1 MSKVNEDDD
10 DNLSLPSG
18 SDNSDD
24 EDLSFVDEN
33 NDDDDNENVSITID
47 EEEEDEDDDDDINN
61 DNNNDDVITFGNSIK
76 NPTLWSKEEEEVVS
90 DGYSDDDDDVED
102 VDGTEI
108 EQFAQKYRGYSTDDD
123 SSQDYDDND
132 NDNDNEDDDED
143 DDEDDES
150 INNGEKITEQMR
162 QNILDKFHPE
172 SNVISREEIYKLCEV
187 TRNPDNIIIDEN
199 HRTSPILTK
208 YEKTKILGLRAKQ
221 INNGANPL
229 VDLPSNLHDINE
241 STIQQLQDKH
251 FDGYLVALE
260 ELKQKKI
267 PIIIRRPLPNGVS
280 EYWPLQELEVY
291 M

>member
-1 MSKVNEDDD
+1 MSE
-10 DNLSLPSG
+10 
-18 SDNSDD
+18 
-24 EDLSFVDEN
+24 
-33 NDDDDNENVSITID
+33 
-47 EEEEDEDDDDDINN
+47 
-61 DNNNDDVITFGNSIK
+61 
-76 NPTLWSKEEEEVVS
+76 
-90 DGYSDDDDDVED
+90 GYSDEDVED

-108 EQFAQKYRGYSTDDD
+108 DQFVNKYANAEDD
-123 SSQDYDDND
+123 SS
-132 NDNDNEDDDED
+132 EDDESSQEYDAFESDE
-143 DDEDDES
+143 EEES
-150 INNGEKITEQMR
+150 INNGEKITEHMR
-162 QNILDKFHPE
+162 QNILDKYHPE

-187 TRNPDNIIIDEN
+187 TRNPENIIIDEN

>member
-1 MSKVNEDDD
+1 M
-10 DNLSLPSG
+10 
-18 SDNSDD
+18 
-24 EDLSFVDEN
+24 
-33 NDDDDNENVSITID
+33 ID
-47 EEEEDEDDDDDINN
+47 
-61 DNNNDDVITFGNSIK
+61 V
-76 NPTLWSKEEEEVVS
+76 
-90 DGYSDDDDDVED
+90 
-102 VDGTEI
+102 
-108 EQFAQKYRGYSTDDD
+108 
-123 SSQDYDDND
+123 
-132 NDNDNEDDDED
+132 
-143 DDEDDES
+143 
-150 INNGEKITEQMR
+150 
-162 QNILDKFHPE
+162 
-172 SNVISREEIYKLCEV
+172 
-187 TRNPDNIIIDEN
+187 N

-229 VDLPSNLHDINE
+229 VDLPSNLHDVNE